1 MLKPKLTRKQAYLQ
15 VYLQAMDGHHKC
27 VPVLCTVYMFTYRG
41 VDFYAAHDMCN
52 RAYWNVYDVKT
63 GLAVWNGFA
72 RKTRN
77 DAITAFTSEN
87 NVQKF
92 IIYLQVI
99 KTDAYRK
106 LENEFYFAVR
116 ALQNMQGD
124 N

>member
-15 VYLQAMDGHHKC
+15 ALDEHKQRG
-27 VPVLCTVYMFTYRG
+27 PKLCTVYEFTYRG
-41 VDFYAAHDMCN
+41 VDFYAAHDVRS

-87 NVQKF
+87 NVQRF
-92 IIYLQVI
+92 INYLQFI
-99 KTDAYRK
+99 KTDSYRK
-106 LENEFYFAVR
+106 LENDFYFAVR
-116 ALQNMQGD
+116 AAQNRQGED
-124 N
+124 

>member
-15 VYLQAMDGHHKC
+15 AMDEHNRR

-52 RAYWNVYDVKT
+52 RAYWNVYDVGT
-63 GLAVWNGFA
+63 GLAVWKGFA

-77 DAITAFTSEN
+77 DAINAFTSEN
-87 NVQKF
+87 NIHTF
-92 IIYLQVI
+92 IIYLQFI
-99 KTDAYRK
+99 KTDEYRK

-116 ALQNMQGD
+116 ALQTRQGD

>member
-1 MLKPKLTRKQAYLQ
+1 MLKPKLTRKQT
-15 VYLQAMDGHHKC
+15 YLQAMDEHHKC
-27 VPVLCTVYMFTYRG
+27 VPMLCTVYEFTYRG
-41 VDFYAAHDMCN
+41 VDFYAAHDTRN

-63 GLAVWNGFA
+63 GLAIWSGFA

-92 IIYLQVI
+92 TNYLKFI

-106 LENEFYFAVR
+106 QENAFYFAVR
-116 ALQNMQGD
+116 AAQNRQGED
-124 N
+124 

>member
-1 MLKPKLTRKQAYLQ
+1 MLKPKLTRKQT
-15 VYLQAMDGHHKC
+15 YLQAIDEHYKC
-27 VPVLCTVYMFTYRG
+27 VPMLCTVYEFSYRG
-41 VDFYAAHDMCN
+41 VDFYAAHDMRN
-52 RAYWNVYDVKT
+52 RAYWNVFDQKT

-77 DAITAFTSEN
+77 DAIKVFTSEN
-87 NVQKF
+87 NIQRF
-92 IIYLQVI
+92 ISYLQFI

-116 ALQNMQGD
+116 ALQNRQGD